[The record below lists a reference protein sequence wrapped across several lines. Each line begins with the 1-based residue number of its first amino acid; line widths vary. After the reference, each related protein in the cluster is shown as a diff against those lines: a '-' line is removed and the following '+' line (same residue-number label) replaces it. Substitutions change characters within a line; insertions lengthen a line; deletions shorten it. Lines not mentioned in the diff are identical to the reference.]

1 MQELSTTEMLFLGFI
16 MLNMLYMYIVGKC
29 KIICTSFRN
38 RQGLLF
44 LSISNQ
50 GHIKFIFTDN
60 VHISCLSYNVKK
72 STKKPPSKL
81 SENEKK
87 QVFLS
92 YSMVFSITFMLIL
105 LLFLTVTLHE
115 SGTSKA
121 IFWSKTIYNKN
132 LSSQCNLIAQ
142 IKPVQDKNVICELK
156 RALYGIKCVLRIF
169 NKHG

>member
-72 STKKPPSKL
+72 STKNHLPNCLKTRRNKCCSYRIQWCSLLHSCLYCYCFLQSLYMNQVPAKL
-81 SENEKK
+81 YFG
-87 QVFLS
+87 QRP
-92 YSMVFSITFMLIL
+92 YITKIYP
-105 LLFLTVTLHE
+105 VN
-115 SGTSKA
+115 A
-121 IFWSKTIYNKN
+121 I
-132 LSSQCNLIAQ
+132 
-142 IKPVQDKNVICELK
+142 
-156 RALYGIKCVLRIF
+156 
-169 NKHG
+169 